1 MAKPKKKSSLSW
13 AVKIAL
19 VTFAIA
25 TMINLLSE
33 SVMRGVGFIIAL
45 CILLFII
52 LLGIVFDIIGIAV
65 ASASLPPLAS
75 MAAKKMKG
83 AKQAVR
89 LLQNAPSVSNF
100 CNDVVGDIC
109 GIISGSAGAAIAA
122 RILMMASSTKEVL
135 AGVLVSASIAAL
147 TVGGKALGK
156 GFAMKKSSTIVLFVG
171 KILYTLGYQR
181 RVRK

>member
-1 MAKPKKKSSLSW
+1 M
-13 AVKIAL
+13 KIAL

-109 GIISGSAGAAIAA
+109 GIISGSAGAAIA
-122 RILMMASSTKEVL
+122 S
-135 AGVLVSASIAAL
+135 VS
-147 TVGGKALGK
+147 
-156 GFAMKKSSTIVLFVG
+156 
-171 KILYTLGYQR
+171 
-181 RVRK
+181 